1 MRCWPECCC
10 MWSNRLFQS
19 TLMWTLSPSARGAAM
34 KWTAVAPLRTTLST
48 STSLICWRNSQ
59 YRWNLQYSK
68 CNFNT
73 KNANTHVHTNTHAHT
88 QIWLTYSPSII
99 WLQSKEATQIRA
111 YTKSEHNSSY
121 AKWYCKCIKGFH
133 IVWVAQ
139 INGLSAGL
147 SGCIH

>member
-48 STSLICWRNSQ
+48 STSLICWQNSQ

-68 CNFNT
+68 CNCNT
-73 KNANTHVHTNTHAHT
+73 KNANTHVHTRTHTNMAD
-88 QIWLTYSPSII
+88 
-99 WLQSKEATQIRA
+99 LQSLCHLAAIKGSNTNKSIYKSA
-111 YTKSEHNSSY
+111 YNSSY
-121 AKWYCKCIKGFH
+121 AKWYCKWKKGFH